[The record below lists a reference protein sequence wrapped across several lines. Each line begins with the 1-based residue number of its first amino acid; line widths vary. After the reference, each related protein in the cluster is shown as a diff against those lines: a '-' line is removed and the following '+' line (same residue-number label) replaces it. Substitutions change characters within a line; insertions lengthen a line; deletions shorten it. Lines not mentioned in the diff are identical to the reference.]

1 MTLTIRQVTMQKK
14 EWTCNIHL
22 TIHDF
27 SDDLMTFRSTE
38 SLTTGKDRNCWRFY
52 LGDEIIQHSAFV
64 STVGNSLCIISTARQ
79 SWNPS
84 ASMNISP
91 HNHINILNQFFLLL
105 IFCHLFVWVLHSL
118 GLHVLYKQSPP
129 YNWWRQRRQRLRSAG
144 PRWWV
149 EASWLDQ
156 RMPAGIR
163 SGTPTWR
170 HALPYITILHVYC
183 IILYIYAII

>member
-1 MTLTIRQVTMQKK
+1 MQKK
-14 EWTCNIHL
+14 ESTCNIHL

-27 SDDLMTFRSTE
+27 SVDLMTFQSTE

-91 HNHINILNQFFLLL
+91 HNHINILNYFFTFNFLSSLCLEFCTRWVSTSFISKAHLTIGGVRGVSGCDQQDPGDGSKHRDL
-105 IFCHLFVWVLHSL
+105 INECLRGFDLALKHEGMPCH
-118 GLHVLYKQSPP
+118 
-129 YNWWRQRRQRLRSAG
+129 
-144 PRWWV
+144 
-149 EASWLDQ
+149 
-156 RMPAGIR
+156 
-163 SGTPTWR
+163 T
-170 HALPYITILHVYC
+170 
-183 IILYIYAII
+183 